1 MNCVCLPIA
10 STYFFLVK
18 IIKLMFLLHV
28 LRLAASLAAEEEANL
43 TGKGKQYTV
52 SVPLQEAA
60 DISEDD
66 DEDDG
71 EMIFVSIWFLFA

>member
-1 MNCVCLPIA
+1 
-10 STYFFLVK
+10 
-18 IIKLMFLLHV
+18 MFLLHV